1 MQTTPLKSIITIF
14 LLLLTISS
22 FPQKKRVPHG
32 RVISNNPVVMLAKLD
47 SNFTGIF
54 RVDTDPTKQS
64 LVIEQ
69 GKNEHYFVA
78 DKNNISCRNL
88 DSAYAAMNP
97 VTGKYEIRFV
107 FNKKGAAEVSAF
119 TGRNIMQ
126 KAGLIV
132 KGKLYVVAIIYEKIT
147 GGQLTLTPNLPLNE
161 VTAIAEELNMARKGG
176 MVVK

>member
-1 MQTTPLKSIITIF
+1 MKSIITIF
-14 LLLLTISS
+14 LLLLTINS

-47 SNFTGIF
+47 STFAGIF
-54 RVDTDPTKQS
+54 RVDADPTKQS

-78 DKNNISCRNL
+78 DKNYISCTNL
-88 DSAYAAMNP
+88 DSAYVDMNP
-97 VTGKYEIRFV
+97 LTGKYEIRFA

-147 GGQLTLTPNLPLNE
+147 GGQLTLAPNLPLDE
-161 VTAIAEELNMARKGG
+161 VTAITKELNAARKDGL
-176 MVVK
+176 VVK